1 LGLKTGTPD
10 PTQDPTLRSDSAV
23 ADMQA
28 SLSGVAALYQGDGFS
43 SVVTVQNHDLDS
55 AVTDDL
61 KASKDKLAAIPAP
74 FGDSVAN
81 DTQAVQDAYD
91 TTKTLKD
98 TWNTDLSS
106 ALGAIPKPSDT
117 DGD

>member
-1 LGLKTGTPD
+1 
-10 PTQDPTLRSDSAV
+10 
-23 ADMQA
+23 MQA

-43 SVVTVQNHDLDS
+43 SVVKVQNDKLDS

-61 KASKDKLAAIPAP
+61 QTSKGALATIPAP
-74 FGDSVAN
+74 FGDAVVN
-81 DTQAVQDAYD
+81 DTQAVQQAFDD
-91 TTKTLKD
+91 TKTLKD